1 MASLRN
7 IESAERT
14 TADRLL
20 DAARESI
27 LTVGWKRATVT
38 DVARRA
44 GVSRMTVYRTY
55 PDMPSLF
62 GDLMTREW
70 AQVGQRVIGVEDES
84 LPWPERIAV
93 GVVDAVRIFRE
104 DGLFTRILD
113 VDPELVLPY
122 LLDRRGRSQDLLLEF
137 LTARIKQG
145 QAAQGVRS
153 GKPVVLARA
162 LILAVHGFVLSAHT
176 MVDDDVSQA
185 RLDRELR

>member
-1 MASLRN
+1 M
-7 IESAERT
+7 RT
-14 TADRLL
+14 PAARLL

-93 GVVDAVRIFRE
+93 GVGDAVRIFRE

-185 RLDRELR
+185 RLDRELREFVIRYLAP